1 MYAISKYISL
11 KEATRSDTAERLGID
26 NFPGSEELANMR
38 ALAENIF
45 EPLRSYVDGPIYISS
60 FYRSP
65 DLNTAIGGSKNSQH
79 CLGQAIDLDDV
90 LGNASNEEMFNY
102 IKDRL
107 DFDKLIWEFGS
118 DNNPAWVHVSYRT
131 DQPNRGEVLRATKIN
146 GKTTY
151 TYYEG

>member
-26 NFPGSEELANMR
+26 NFPGSEELANMQ

-65 DLNTAIGGSKNSQH
+65 DLNSAIGGSKNSQH

-102 IKDRL
+102 IKDNL

-131 DQPNRGEVLRATKIN
+131 DQPNRGEVLRASKIN

-151 TYYEG
+151 TYYDG